1 MGIVDLNWHLVTSRG
16 LVRGLNRKPVNTD
29 GPLFVSF
36 DTLDACDPRPSA
48 VVNMTHLWLDYEPE
62 FLASNGVFA
71 AGRSVEKEIVAA
83 LGGADLLSEDG
94 EVRGNNVQLHMRDEV
109 SDGTLAHGDEMI
121 GSMARIPYVFLAV
134 ITLGFMAMLV
144 ASADGR
150 KKQFAILRAIGA
162 TRFQLARILIR
173 EALRVAVGGLVVG
186 GLVGAA
192 AGWLFTSVTRAAM
205 ANWGL
210 PPAFS
215 VPWVPIAEGAAGAI
229 LLVLLVAVP
238 TSLVLIGRVTR
249 R

>member
-1 MGIVDLNWHLVTSRG
+1 
-16 LVRGLNRKPVNTD
+16 
-29 GPLFVSF
+29 
-36 DTLDACDPRPSA
+36 
-48 VVNMTHLWLDYEPE
+48 
-62 FLASNGVFA
+62 
-71 AGRSVEKEIVAA
+71 
-83 LGGADLLSEDG
+83 
-94 EVRGNNVQLHMRDEV
+94 
-109 SDGTLAHGDEMI
+109 MI

-192 AGWLFTSVTRAAM
+192 AGWLF
-205 ANWGL
+205 
-210 PPAFS
+210 S